1 MVARSKL
8 YAQLDSLEDELDEK
22 LIPHL
27 EEAAKGKN
35 EYIFCAKS
43 FVPYV
48 SLRKHADKLTA
59 ELIELSSDIFYL
71 REKLGESL
79 DNTNAGRLC
88 DYCEQWGKL
97 TDRHR
102 NSAQDMAIHF
112 LKEINAR

>member
-35 EYIFCAKS
+35 EYIFCVKS

-71 REKLGESL
+71 RDKLGESL

-112 LKEINAR
+112 LKEINAK

>member
-8 YAQLDSLEDELDEK
+8 YAQLDSLEEEFVEK
-22 LIPHL
+22 LVPHL
-27 EEAAKGKN
+27 KEAARGQN

-43 FVPYV
+43 FVSYA

-59 ELIELSSDIFYL
+59 ELIELASDIFYM

-79 DNTNAGRLC
+79 DDTNAGRFC
-88 DYCEQWGKL
+88 DCCEQWGKL

-102 NSAQDMAIHF
+102 NSAQDMAIQF
-112 LKEINAR
+112 LKDLEA

>member
-8 YAQLDSLEDELDEK
+8 YAQLDSLEEELDEK

-35 EYIFCAKS
+35 EFAFCAKS

-79 DNTNAGRLC
+79 DKTNAGRLC
-88 DYCEQWGKL
+88 EYCEQWGKL
-97 TDRHR
+97 KDRHR
-102 NSAQDMAIHF
+102 NSAQELAIQF
-112 LKEINAR
+112 LKEINS

>member
-8 YAQLDSLEDELDEK
+8 YAQLDSLEEELDER

-27 EEAAKGKN
+27 QEAAKGKN
-35 EYIFCAKS
+35 EFLFCAKR
-43 FVPYV
+43 FVPHA
-48 SLRKHADKLTA
+48 SLRKHADKITA

-88 DYCEQWGKL
+88 DYCEEWGNL
-97 TDRHR
+97 SDRHR
-102 NSAQDMAIHF
+102 NSAQDLAIRF
-112 LKEINAR
+112 LKEISA

>member
-8 YAQLDSLEDELDEK
+8 YAQLDSLEGELDEK
-22 LIPHL
+22 LMPHL

-59 ELIELSSDIFYL
+59 ELIELLSDIFYL
-71 REKLGESL
+71 REKLGEPL

-88 DYCEQWGKL
+88 EFCEKWVNL

-102 NSAQDMAIHF
+102 NSAQDLAIQF
-112 LKEINAR
+112 LKEIKA

>member
-1 MVARSKL
+1 MVSRTKL
-8 YAQLDSLEDELDEK
+8 YAQLDSLEEELDER

-35 EYIFCAKS
+35 EFIFCAKS

-71 REKLGESL
+71 REKLGETL
-79 DNTNAGRLC
+79 ENTSASRLC
-88 DYCEQWGKL
+88 EYCEQWGKL

-102 NSAQDMAIHF
+102 NSAQDMAIQF
-112 LKEINAR
+112 LKEIKS